1 MNNRSS
7 SMSHGQTEPS
17 GPVRSSTLQT
27 DRLGVYLICFIGIVG
42 VALACRIQIAYSPS
56 IWAHLVIALPP
67 VLLACLLPVWLLT
80 MRLAKSRSRLG
91 AEAKQIEV
99 PANSSGASMQ
109 AAA

>member
-1 MNNRSS
+1 
-7 SMSHGQTEPS
+7 MSHGQTEPS